1 MQPLQMGL
9 TDAQAEQRRAAGQTN
24 QPPRSPTKTTAEIV
38 RDNLCTYFNLV
49 FLILAVMLALVGSW
63 LNMTFLGVVA
73 ANALIGIVQQL
84 RAKKAVDELTLVAN
98 RPVRC
103 LREGQWRELT
113 SDQLVLDDV
122 VSFGPGDQVCADA
135 VLLEGEAGVNESLIT
150 GEAVPIRKSAGD
162 TLRSGSFLVNG
173 SCKVRLTAVGAQS
186 YANRLANDARTD
198 GHKVAKGEMMR
209 SLDLLI
215 RGIGVALV
223 PLGVVLLYKQRG
235 VLGLSMR
242 SAVEGTVA
250 ALVGMI
256 PEGLY
261 LLTSVALAVSML
273 RLARRRVLTR
283 DMNCI
288 ETLARVDVLC
298 VDKTGTITEP
308 VMQAADPVPLP
319 GHTAE
324 EIQEVLAAFYQ
335 QQTPDNDTAR
345 ALCTRFGAQKSDWQ
359 QIETRGFDPTYKYS
373 AAVFA
378 EQGSYVVGAPDFVSG
393 SRFSEL
399 EREVT
404 AQIDE
409 GRRVLLLARCR
420 APLPAR
426 PGPLDP
432 AQLEFLALL
441 PLQNRVRETA
451 PETFRYFAEQGVEV
465 KVISG
470 DHPRAVSRVA
480 QAAGIPGADR
490 AVDASTLNDE
500 ASLAAAA
507 QNCTV
512 FGRVTPEQKRRLV
525 RVLQSRGHTVA
536 MTGDG
541 VNDVLALKDA
551 DCGIAMASGAQAASQ
566 VAQLVLLDSDFAA
579 LPEVVAEGRRVINNI
594 QRSAALYLVK
604 NLFSFFLSC
613 VMVVFTAPYPFQPL
627 HLTLISAVTIGIPSF
642 VLALEPNHEQV
653 RGRFLTNVLCS
664 AAPGGLTDFL
674 LVLAAQ
680 SFAVLLEM
688 EQSELS
694 LICAVVLLVTG
705 LSVLWRLCRPWTA
718 VHRVLWGSMAL
729 LAAAGLAL
737 LAPALRMTKL
747 SRIGGLILLLL
758 AVLAP
763 HLTVSFSVFFDW
775 LHRALVRRG
784 EKRAE
789 QMPVPYRTNLSK

>member
-1 MQPLQMGL
+1 
-9 TDAQAEQRRAAGQTN
+9 
-24 QPPRSPTKTTAEIV
+24 
-38 RDNLCTYFNLV
+38 
-49 FLILAVMLALVGSW
+49 
-63 LNMTFLGVVA
+63 
-73 ANALIGIVQQL
+73 
-84 RAKKAVDELTLVAN
+84 
-98 RPVRC
+98 
-103 LREGQWRELT
+103 
-113 SDQLVLDDV
+113 
-122 VSFGPGDQVCADA
+122 
-135 VLLEGEAGVNESLIT
+135 
-150 GEAVPIRKSAGD
+150 
-162 TLRSGSFLVNG
+162 
-173 SCKVRLTAVGAQS
+173 
-186 YANRLANDARTD
+186 
-198 GHKVAKGEMMR
+198 
-209 SLDLLI
+209 
-215 RGIGVALV
+215 
-223 PLGVVLLYKQRG
+223 
-235 VLGLSMR
+235 
-242 SAVEGTVA
+242 
-250 ALVGMI
+250 
-256 PEGLY
+256 
-261 LLTSVALAVSML
+261 
-273 RLARRRVLTR
+273 
-283 DMNCI
+283 
-288 ETLARVDVLC
+288 
-298 VDKTGTITEP
+298 
-308 VMQAADPVPLP
+308 
-319 GHTAE
+319 
-324 EIQEVLAAFYQ
+324 
-335 QQTPDNDTAR
+335 
-345 ALCTRFGAQKSDWQ
+345 
-359 QIETRGFDPTYKYS
+359 
-373 AAVFA
+373 
-378 EQGSYVVGAPDFVSG
+378 
-393 SRFSEL
+393 
-399 EREVT
+399 
-404 AQIDE
+404 
-409 GRRVLLLARCR
+409 
-420 APLPAR
+420 
-426 PGPLDP
+426 
-432 AQLEFLALL
+432 
-441 PLQNRVRETA
+441 
-451 PETFRYFAEQGVEV
+451 
-465 KVISG
+465 
-470 DHPRAVSRVA
+470 
-480 QAAGIPGADR
+480 
-490 AVDASTLNDE
+490 
-500 ASLAAAA
+500 
-507 QNCTV
+507 
-512 FGRVTPEQKRRLV
+512 
-525 RVLQSRGHTVA
+525 

-789 QMPVPYRTNLSK
+789 QMPVPHRTNLSK